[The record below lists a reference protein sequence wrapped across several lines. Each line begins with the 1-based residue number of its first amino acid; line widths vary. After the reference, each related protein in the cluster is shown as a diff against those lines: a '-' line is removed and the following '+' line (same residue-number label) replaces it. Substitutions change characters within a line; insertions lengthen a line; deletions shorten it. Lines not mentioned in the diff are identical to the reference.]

1 LRAVMRRNV
10 KLIKENME
18 QNSKLIS
25 VMESDTISGTFSGKK
40 TLYPTQIKHF
50 MFNLIY

>member
-1 LRAVMRRNV
+1 MPALNKRFGDTLRAVMRRNV

-40 TLYPTQIKHF
+40 TL
-50 MFNLIY
+50 